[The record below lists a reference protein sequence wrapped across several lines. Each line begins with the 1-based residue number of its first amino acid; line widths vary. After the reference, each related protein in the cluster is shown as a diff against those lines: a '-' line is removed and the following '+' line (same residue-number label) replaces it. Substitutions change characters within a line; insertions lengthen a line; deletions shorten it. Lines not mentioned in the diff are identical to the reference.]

1 MKKINLEVNLLDI
14 DEINDLYKKH
24 VDKPDEYFRK
34 ANDEY
39 HKLSDSE
46 KSEIIN
52 QRKIGITE
60 KEISKKF
67 DSFHILEMVLKFPND
82 QTLGNEIRKYYNSL
96 KND

>member
-39 HKLSDSE
+39 HKLSDAE
-46 KSEIIN
+46 KA
-52 QRKIGITE
+52 RW
-60 KEISKKF
+60 
-67 DSFHILEMVLKFPND
+67 FP
-82 QTLGNEIRKYYNSL
+82 
-96 KND
+96 